1 MNLTSS
7 IRFKILLLV
16 LGVTVGSMIIISAVS
31 ISTISTALN
40 DKSMQQLVSIRE
52 IQKSALQT
60 QFTTYR
66 KQILSMAQAE
76 STIAAMKSFQQSFS
90 DYSEVLAAE
99 EQADDYKVKSREV
112 RSYYERQFADVFR
125 TKNGYDADQVNTI
138 FSQLGPDAV
147 RLQHSFIFD
156 NPNPLGS
163 KHLMISPNQGGKSD
177 YAAAHEKY
185 HPYLSSFLD
194 RFGYYDIFLVDVKTG
209 NIVYSVFKELDFATS
224 LLEGPY
230 ADTNFADAFRSVQ
243 GVRNSERV
251 RMVDFAPYFPSYDS
265 PASFL
270 AASIVDNN
278 EPIGVLIFQIPIDQ
292 INSTMTSDGNWQSVG
307 LGESGESYIVADDM
321 TMRNNSRFLIESS
334 EDYFAALTE
343 LNYTADVISR
353 IRATESSILLQSVD
367 TEASN
372 AAIRGETGNGIIDD
386 YRGVPVLS
394 AYAPLNIP
402 DVNWTILAEIDQQEV
417 NAYPMALS
425 WKIGAIAG
433 LICLVA
439 VAITVSYVQFSLA
452 IPLRRMVEQVKQL
465 ELTKSLKLRRHD
477 EIGQIA
483 SAIDDFTD
491 RLRDIVVQV
500 RSRAGEINDLA
511 GNLATD
517 NMNLA
522 TRTEQQSSSLEETA
536 SAMEEM
542 TSNVQQNADSAKHAN
557 EISQNMKEVVENRKT
572 IMQELMTDTINSN
585 RDDIDQVMKSN
596 SEYFIRAVERNNQMV
611 DAMKDIGL
619 SSEKI
624 SGITSVINDIAFQT
638 NLLALNASVEA
649 ARAGEHGKGF
659 AVVAEEVRKLAH
671 RSAEASNEIN
681 SLIKNSLDKVSQGTS
696 MMTEVNVVVQEMIK
710 KADSTLEALKDHSTT
725 NLQQLNDH
733 TAENMGKI
741 YHAVAEVTD
750 LIENIKA
757 ASNEQAEGIRQ
768 VNIAVSEMDSIT
780 QQNSSLVDNSAL
792 ASRKMSDHAEQL
804 MHTLAVFK
812 LDNHLTVAHD
822 SKIISLAP
830 DVKQAGTPVQDT
842 NRPNKAV
849 GDGLPDF
856 E

>member
-16 LGVTVGSMIIISAVS
+16 LGVTVGSMVIISAVS
-31 ISTISTALN
+31 ISTIGTALN

-52 IQKSALQT
+52 IQKSALQN
-60 QFTTYR
+60 QFSTYR

-76 STIAAMKSFQQSFS
+76 STIEAMKSFQQSFS
-90 DYSEVLAAE
+90 DYAEMIEQE
-99 EQADDYKVKSREV
+99 EQGDDFKVKSREV
-112 RSYYERQFADVFR
+112 RSYYERQFADEFR
-125 TKNGYDADQVNTI
+125 SKNGFDADQVNTI
-138 FSQLGPDAV
+138 FSQLTPESV
-147 RLQHSFIFD
+147 RFQHSFIFD

-163 KHLMISPNQGGKSD
+163 KHLMVTPNQGVNST

-185 HPYLSSFLD
+185 HPYLSSFLE
-194 RFGYYDIFLVDVKTG
+194 RFGYYDIFLIDAKTG
-209 NIVYSVFKELDFATS
+209 NIVYSVFKELDYATS

-230 ADTNFADAFRSVQ
+230 AESNFADAFRAVQ

-292 INSTMTSDGNWQSVG
+292 INSTMTSEGNWQAVG
-307 LGESGESYIVADDM
+307 LGASGESYIVAGDM
-321 TMRNNSRFLIESS
+321 TMRNNSRFLIESPD
-334 EDYFAALTE
+334 EYFSALSD
-343 LNYTADVISR
+343 LNYSADVINR
-353 IRATESSILLQSVD
+353 IRSTESSILSQSVD
-367 TEASN
+367 TDASN
-372 AAIRGETGNGIIDD
+372 AAIRGETGNGIVDD

-394 AYAPLNIP
+394 AYAPLDIP
-402 DVNWTILAEIDQQEV
+402 DVNWAILAEIDQGEV

-425 WKIGAIAG
+425 WKIMAIAG
-433 LICLVA
+433 FICLVA
-439 VAITVSYVQFSLA
+439 VAVTVSYVQFSLA
-452 IPLRRMVEQVKQL
+452 TPLRRMVEQVQQL
-465 ELTKSLKLRRHD
+465 ELTKSLNLKRKD

-483 SAIDDFTD
+483 TAIDNFTD
-491 RLRDIVVQV
+491 RLRDIVIQV
-500 RSRAGEINDLA
+500 RSRAGDINNLA

-557 EISQNMKEVVENRKT
+557 EISQNMKEVVEDRKA
-572 IMQELMTDTINSN
+572 IMQELMTETIDSN

-596 SEYFIRAVERNNQMV
+596 SEYFVRAVERNNQMV
-611 DAMKDIGL
+611 DAMKDIGI

-681 SLIKNSLDKVSQGTS
+681 SLIKNSLEKVSQGTS
-696 MMTEVNVVVQEMIK
+696 MMTEVNSVVQEMIK

-792 ASRKMSDHAEQL
+792 ASRKMSDNAQQL
-804 MHTLAVFK
+804 MNTLAVFR
-812 LDNHLTVAHD
+812 LDSHMPIKKEDEAVDNLNNADTDSNHTQRL
-822 SKIISLAP
+822 
-830 DVKQAGTPVQDT
+830 
-842 NRPNKAV
+842 NKAI